1 MAFVREFFPFIN
13 WIISSIKYGDRGAV
27 PVVLA
32 MMIVSVI
39 TVVLCVRRPLSPK
52 TEKILVVILLML
64 FILGE
69 ALYRIR
75 SVGSQMLAAF
85 LGLPSL
91 SVLLGLIT
99 GMAACK
105 DKHE

>member
-13 WIISSIKYGDRGAV
+13 WIISSIKYGNRGAV

-32 MMIVSVI
+32 MLIVSVV
-39 TVVLCVRRPLSPK
+39 TAVLCVRRPLSPK
-52 TEKILVVILLML
+52 AEKNSFIILLML

-75 SVGSQMLAAF
+75 SIGSQMLAAF

>member
-32 MMIVSVI
+32 MLIVSVV
-39 TVVLCVRRPLSPK
+39 TAVLCVRRPLSPK

-64 FILGE
+64 LIFGG

-75 SVGSQMLAAF
+75 SIGPQMLAAF

-91 SVLLGLIT
+91 SVLFGLII
-99 GMAACK
+99 GMAARK
-105 DKHE
+105 NKHE

>member
-1 MAFVREFFPFIN
+1 MAFVQELFPFIN
-13 WIISSIKYGDRGAV
+13 WIISSIKYGNRGAG

-32 MMIVSVI
+32 MLIVSVV
-39 TVVLCVRRPLSPK
+39 TAVLCVRRPLSPK

-69 ALYRIR
+69 ALYGIR
-75 SVGSQMLAAF
+75 SIGPQMLAAF

-91 SVLLGLIT
+91 SVLLGLII
-99 GMAACK
+99 GMAARK
-105 DKHE
+105 NKHE

>member
-32 MMIVSVI
+32 MLIVSVV
-39 TVVLCVRRPLSPK
+39 TAVLCVRRPLSPK

>member
-1 MAFVREFFPFIN
+1 MAFVREFFPLIN
-13 WIISSIKYGDRGAV
+13 WIISSIKYGNRGAV

-32 MMIVSVI
+32 MLIVSVV
-39 TVVLCVRRPLSPK
+39 TAVLCVRRPLSPK